1 MAKFNFP
8 GDLKY
13 TSSDEWLKL
22 ENGEGTI
29 GVSDYAQDALSDI
42 VYVELPQVGDT
53 FQKGERFG
61 TVESVKA
68 ASDLNMP
75 IAGTITAVNKA
86 LEDSPEN
93 VNKDPYG
100 AGWFVKIKAN
110 DTKEAA
116 NLLDSA
122 AYEKYCNER

>member
-1 MAKFNFP
+1 MAKFNVP

-13 TSSDEWLKL
+13 TKSDEWIKL
-22 ENGEGTI
+22 ENGEATV

-42 VYVELPQVGDT
+42 VYVELPQIGDS
-53 FQKGERFG
+53 FKKGESFG

-75 IAGTITAVNKA
+75 IGGTVTAVNKA

-100 AGWFVKIKAN
+100 TGWFVKIKAT
-110 DTKEAA
+110 DPKEADG
-116 NLLDSA
+116 LLDSS
-122 AYEKYCNER
+122 AYEKYLNER

>member
-1 MAKFNFP
+1 MAKFNIP
-8 GDLKY
+8 SDLKY
-13 TSSDEWLKL
+13 TKSDEWLRL

-29 GVSDYAQDALSDI
+29 GVTDYAQDALSDI
-42 VYVELPQVGDT
+42 VYVELPQVGES

-75 IAGTITAVNKA
+75 VSGKVTAVNKA

-93 VNKDPYG
+93 VNKEPYG
-100 AGWFVKIKAN
+100 TGWFIKIQASN
-110 DTKEAA
+110 TAEADG
-116 NLLDSA
+116 LLDSV
-122 AYEKYCNER
+122 AYEKYLNER

>member
-1 MAKFNFP
+1 MAKFNIP

-29 GVSDYAQDALSDI
+29 GVSDYAQDALSGI
-42 VYVELPQVGDT
+42 VYVELPQGGDT
-53 FQKGERFG
+53 FQKGGRFG

-68 ASDLNMP
+68 AADLNMP
-75 IAGTITAVNKA
+75 IGGKITAINKA
-86 LEDSPEN
+86 LEASPEN
-93 VNKDPYG
+93 VNKAPYG
-100 AGWFVKIKAN
+100 AGWFVKIQPSTPAEV
-110 DTKEAA
+110 DA
-116 NLLDSA
+116 LIDSA